1 MWNAPKNAVPAGE
14 INREHLR
21 ILEEAVQD
29 CELYD
34 VRTGAVYDALD
45 ALESRSNRSWG
56 FTVFRQGLEV
66 WSPEMLREG
75 LHLIRRH
82 LGLSS

>member
-1 MWNAPKNAVPAGE
+1 MWHAPKNAISAGD

-34 VRTGAVYDALD
+34 VRTGVVYVALD
-45 ALESRSNRSWG
+45 ALQAQSNRSWG
-56 FTVFRQGLEV
+56 FSVFRRGLEQ

-75 LHLIRRH
+75 LRLIRNH
-82 LGLSS
+82 LGK

>member
-1 MWNAPKNAVPAGE
+1 MWHAPNNAIPASE
-14 INREHLR
+14 IVREHLR
-21 ILEEAVQD
+21 ILDEAVQD

-45 ALESRSNRSWG
+45 YLEAQSNRSWG
-56 FTVFRQGLEV
+56 FTVFKQGLEH

-75 LHLIRRH
+75 LRLIRKH
-82 LGLSS
+82 LGR

>member
-1 MWNAPKNAVPAGE
+1 MWNTPKNTVSACE
-14 INREHLR
+14 ISREHLR
-21 ILEEAVQD
+21 ILEVAVQD

-45 ALESRSNRSWG
+45 ALQAQSNRSWG
-56 FTVFRQGLEV
+56 FTVFRRGLEL

-75 LHLIRRH
+75 LRLIRKH
-82 LGLSS
+82 LGK